1 MAPMHQNNFS
11 VDQYETVIFILQPH
25 KKSKLFTYKY
35 VKFTH
40 IKPQSDGSC
49 VICRPFP
56 QALLLHNVS
65 NKTPKFLDSAQ
76 YFGLRM

>member
-35 VKFTH
+35 VKLTH
-40 IKPQSDGSC
+40 TPHSGGS
-49 VICRPFP
+49 
-56 QALLLHNVS
+56 
-65 NKTPKFLDSAQ
+65 
-76 YFGLRM
+76 

>member
-35 VKFTH
+35 VKLTH
-40 IKPQSDGSC
+40 TPHSGGSW
-49 VICRPFP
+49 VIFRSEFP
-56 QALLLHNVS
+56 QAVL
-65 NKTPKFLDSAQ
+65 
-76 YFGLRM
+76 

>member
-35 VKFTH
+35 VKLTH
-40 IKPQSDGSC
+40 ALHSGGS
-49 VICRPFP
+49 VISIAEFD
-56 QALLLHNVS
+56 QAVLHNVN
-65 NKTPKFLDSAQ
+65 NKYSICITI
-76 YFGLRM
+76 